1 MNLIISY
8 IKRNKY
14 ELIITFFIFTNLF
27 PMQFPSFFYYIG
39 LALIGYKMI
48 NIKVYYNK
56 YASFFILLMVL
67 MLFSSIINLA
77 LDLRLILFYSILI
90 LTCPI
95 YTSYKWH
102 LFKTKL
108 LANFFIFFILV
119 VIISL
124 YAKSIGYNYQEINVG
139 TEYKAAS
146 ENEFSGFA
154 RYPMWISAASA
165 ICTVFIFNNII
176 INNENRK
183 LWKNILLFLFM
194 LSSIY
199 LNVISASRSALA
211 ASIITIFITLYFSLE
226 KFSTL
231 IKYLTIAGIC
241 FTLLFP
247 FFADNSDA
255 MMRKQAGQERTG
267 KTSRDALWG
276 QRLEEFESSPLW
288 GIGFAAHGVG
298 TEKKVGRNESGG
310 GWISI
315 LSQIG
320 IIGFILII
328 TIISK
333 ALTPKRILMMNKSM
347 IPIYMTF
354 LFFCMHSIFEGYMFQ
369 GGWYLCLI
377 FWLCVGILIENKQYQ
392 KLKIH
397 DINNHLFHQ

>member
-1 MNLIISY
+1 MASIISY
-8 IKRNKY
+8 IKENKY

-39 LALIGYKMI
+39 LALIGYKMV
-48 NIKVYYNK
+48 NTKVYFNK
-56 YASFFILLMVL
+56 HASIFIALMSL
-67 MLFSSIINLA
+67 MLFSSTINLA
-77 LDLRLILFYSILI
+77 LDLRLILFYIILI

-108 LANFFIFFILV
+108 LTNFFTGFILV

-124 YAKSIGYNYQEINVG
+124 YAKYIGYNYQAINVG

-176 INNENRK
+176 NSKNRK

-226 KFSTL
+226 KFSSL
-231 IKYLTIAGIC
+231 LKYITIFGIC

-298 TEKKVGRNESGG
+298 AEKKVGRKESGG

-320 IIGFILII
+320 IIGFILIG
-328 TIISK
+328 TIIYK
-333 ALTPKRILMMNKSM
+333 ALTSKKTLVKNKSM

-392 KLKIH
+392 KFKIH
-397 DINNHLFHQ
+397 DINNHLLHQ

>member
-1 MNLIISY
+1 MTSITSY
-8 IKRNKY
+8 IKNNQY

-39 LALIGYKMI
+39 IALIGYKMI
-48 NIKVYYNK
+48 NTRVYFNK
-56 YASFFILLMVL
+56 HASYFIALMVL
-67 MLFSSIINLA
+67 MFFSSTINLA
-77 LDLRLILFYSILI
+77 LDLRLILFYIILI
-90 LTCPI
+90 ITCPI

-102 LFKTKL
+102 LFKIKL
-108 LANFFIFFILV
+108 LSNFFIGFILV
-119 VIISL
+119 VAVSL
-124 YAKSIGYNYQEINVG
+124 YAKYIGYNYQAINVG
-139 TEYKAAS
+139 TAYKAAS

-165 ICTVFIFNNII
+165 ICTVLIFNNII
-176 INNENRK
+176 NNRNRK
-183 LWKNILLFLFM
+183 LWKNILLFFFM

-199 LNVISASRSALA
+199 LNVISASRSALV
-211 ASIITIFITLYFSLE
+211 ASIVTIFITLYFSLN
-226 KFSTL
+226 KFSSL
-231 IKYLTIAGIC
+231 IKYLTIFGLC

-247 FFADNSDA
+247 FFADNSGA
-255 MMRKQAGQERTG
+255 MMRKQVGQERTG
-267 KTSRDALWG
+267 KTSRDELWG

-288 GIGFAAHGVG
+288 GIGFAAHGIG

-320 IIGFILII
+320 IVGFILIG

-333 ALTPKRILMMNKSM
+333 ALTSKKTLEKNRSM
-347 IPIYMTF
+347 IPVYMTF

-377 FWLCVGILIENKQYQ
+377 FWLCVGILIENKKY
-392 KLKIH
+392 KNFKGH
-397 DINNHLFHQ
+397 DINHYLLH

>member
-1 MNLIISY
+1 MFNSVLSY
-8 IKRNKY
+8 IRGNKY

-27 PMQFPSFFYYIG
+27 PMQFPSFLYYIG
-39 LALIGYKMI
+39 ILLIGYKM
-48 NIKVYYNK
+48 NCIKVYYNK
-56 YASFFILLMVL
+56 NATFFISLMVL
-67 MLFSSIINLA
+67 MLFSSTINLA
-77 LDLRLILFYSILI
+77 LDLRLILFYIILF

-102 LFKTKL
+102 LFKKKL
-108 LANFFIFFILV
+108 LTNFFIGFILV

-124 YAKSIGYNYQEINVG
+124 YAKYIGYNYQAINVG

-165 ICTVFIFNNII
+165 ICTVYIFNNII
-176 INNENRK
+176 NNTNRK
-183 LWKNILLFLFM
+183 LWKNILLFMFM

-199 LNVISASRSALA
+199 LTIISASRSALA
-211 ASIITIFITLYFSLE
+211 ASLITILMTIYFSQK
-226 KFSTL
+226 KFSSL
-231 IKYLTIAGIC
+231 LKYLIILGMC
-241 FTLLFP
+241 FTFLFP
-247 FFADNSDA
+247 FFSDNSDA

-267 KTSRDALWG
+267 KTSRDELWSK
-276 QRLEEFESSPLW
+276 RLEEFESSPLW

-310 GWISI
+310 GWLSI

-320 IIGFILII
+320 IIGFILI
-328 TIISK
+328 TLIISK
-333 ALTPKRILMMNKSM
+333 ALTHKKRLLKNKSN

-354 LFFCMHSIFEGYMFQ
+354 IFFCMHSIFEGYMFQ

-377 FWLCVGILIENKQYQ
+377 FWLCVGILIENKQFENNKYY
-392 KLKIH
+392 
-397 DINNHLFHQ
+397 DINNNLFY

>member
-1 MNLIISY
+1 MPPITSY
-8 IKRNKY
+8 IKNNKY

-39 LALIGYKMI
+39 IALIGYKMI
-48 NIKVYYNK
+48 NTRVYFNK
-56 YASFFILLMVL
+56 YASYFIALMVL
-67 MLFSSIINLA
+67 MFFSSTINLA
-77 LDLRLILFYSILI
+77 LDLRLILFYIILI
-90 LTCPI
+90 ITCPI

-102 LFKTKL
+102 LFKIKL
-108 LANFFIFFILV
+108 LSNFFIGFILV
-119 VIISL
+119 VAVSL
-124 YAKSIGYNYQEINVG
+124 YAKYIGYNYQAINVG
-139 TEYKAAS
+139 TAYKAAS

-176 INNENRK
+176 NNRNRK
-183 LWKNILLFLFM
+183 LWKNILLFFFM

-199 LNVISASRSALA
+199 LNVISASRSALV
-211 ASIITIFITLYFSLE
+211 ASIVTIFITLYFSLN
-226 KFSTL
+226 KFSSL
-231 IKYLTIAGIC
+231 IKYLTIFGLC

-247 FFADNSDA
+247 FFADNSGA
-255 MMRKQAGQERTG
+255 MMRKQVGQERTG
-267 KTSRDALWG
+267 KTSRDELWG

-288 GIGFAAHGVG
+288 GIGFAAHGIG

-320 IIGFILII
+320 IVGFILIG

-333 ALTPKRILMMNKSM
+333 ALTSKKTLEKNRSM
-347 IPIYMTF
+347 IPVYMTF

-377 FWLCVGILIENKQYQ
+377 FWLCVGILIENKKY
-392 KLKIH
+392 KNFKGH
-397 DINNHLFHQ
+397 DINHYLLH